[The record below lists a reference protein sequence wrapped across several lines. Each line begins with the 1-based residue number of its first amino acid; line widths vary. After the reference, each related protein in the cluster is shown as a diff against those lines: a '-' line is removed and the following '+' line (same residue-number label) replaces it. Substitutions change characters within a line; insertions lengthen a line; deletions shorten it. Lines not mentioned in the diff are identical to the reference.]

1 MAFMEKIH
9 ESITFPRGF
18 TAAGVHCGIRKNRTK
33 NDLSLIV
40 CEKLC
45 DAAAVYTTNKVKGA
59 PLYVTQEH
67 LRAGKARA
75 VICNSGNANTCNVDG
90 VERAN
95 EICGLLAKELS
106 IAPEEIVIASTGVIG
121 EPINMDPF
129 YRGVPMLVSRLSED
143 GATDAALGI
152 MTTDSRPK
160 QLSFRFE
167 LDGRECRIG
176 AIAKG
181 SGMINPN
188 MATMLCFIT
197 TDVDIDGAMLQ
208 AALTEVVGETFNM
221 ISIDGDTSTNDMVT
235 VLASGL
241 AGNSRIQD
249 KGESYR
255 TFVTAMTELCAD
267 MARAIATDGEGAT
280 KLLECTVSG
289 ADTKE
294 AAKTCAMAVI
304 KSPLVKTA
312 MFGEDANW
320 GRILCALGY
329 SGADFDVDSVGI
341 ILRSVT
347 GSVTVAQNGRGT
359 PFDEDEAKKV
369 LSAGTI
375 VIDVS
380 VGSGPCSA
388 TGYGCDLTYDYV
400 RINGDYRT

>member
-1 MAFMEKIH
+1 MSFMEKIH

-18 TAAGVHCGIRKNRTK
+18 TAAGVHSGIRKNRTK

-40 CEKLC
+40 CEKMC

-59 PLYVTQEH
+59 PLYVTKEH
-67 LRAGKARA
+67 LKDGKARA
-75 VICNSGNANTCNVDG
+75 IICNSGNANTCNVDG
-90 VERAN
+90 VERAE
-95 EICGLLAKELS
+95 EICGLLAKEMS
-106 IAPEEIVIASTGVIG
+106 IAPEDIIIASTGVIG

-129 YRGVPMLVSRLSED
+129 YRGVPMLVNRLSCD

-152 MTTDSRPK
+152 MTTDTRPK

-167 LDGRECRIG
+167 LNGKECRVG

-197 TDVDIDGAMLQ
+197 TDVNIEADMLQ

-221 ISIDGDTSTNDMVT
+221 ISIDGDMSTNDMVC

-241 AGNSRIQD
+241 AENGRITEKD
-249 KGESYR
+249 DAYR
-255 TFVTAMTELCAD
+255 TFVTALTEICSD

-280 KLLECTVSG
+280 KLLECKVHG
-289 ADTKE
+289 ANTKE
-294 AAKTCAMAVI
+294 TARTCAMAVI
-304 KSPLVKTA
+304 NSPLVKTA

-329 SGADFDVDSVGI
+329 SGADFDVDKVGI

-359 PFDEDEAKKV
+359 PFDEDEAKKT
-369 LSAGTI
+369 LSANTI
-375 VIDVS
+375 IIDIS
-380 VGSGPCSA
+380 LGEGSCSA

>member
-67 LRAGKARA
+67 LRDGKARA

-121 EPINMDPF
+121 DMDPV

-304 KSPLVKTA
+304 NSPLVKTA

>member
-1 MAFMEKIH
+1 
-9 ESITFPRGF
+9 
-18 TAAGVHCGIRKNRTK
+18 
-33 NDLSLIV
+33 
-40 CEKLC
+40 
-45 DAAAVYTTNKVKGA
+45 
-59 PLYVTQEH
+59 
-67 LRAGKARA
+67 
-75 VICNSGNANTCNVDG
+75 
-90 VERAN
+90 
-95 EICGLLAKELS
+95 
-106 IAPEEIVIASTGVIG
+106 
-121 EPINMDPF
+121 
-129 YRGVPMLVSRLSED
+129 
-143 GATDAALGI
+143 
-152 MTTDSRPK
+152 
-160 QLSFRFE
+160 
-167 LDGRECRIG
+167 
-176 AIAKG
+176 
-181 SGMINPN
+181 MINPN

-294 AAKTCAMAVI
+294 AAKTRAMAVI
-304 KSPLVKTA
+304 NSPLVKTA

-359 PFDEDEAKKV
+359 PFDEDEAKKG
-369 LSAGTI
+369 A
-375 VIDVS
+375 
-380 VGSGPCSA
+380 VGRHH
-388 TGYGCDLTYDYV
+388 CD
-400 RINGDYRT
+400 

>member
-9 ESITFPRGF
+9 ESIPFPRGF

-67 LRAGKARA
+67 LRDGKARA

-121 EPINMDPF
+121 DMDPV

-304 KSPLVKTA
+304 NSPLVKTA